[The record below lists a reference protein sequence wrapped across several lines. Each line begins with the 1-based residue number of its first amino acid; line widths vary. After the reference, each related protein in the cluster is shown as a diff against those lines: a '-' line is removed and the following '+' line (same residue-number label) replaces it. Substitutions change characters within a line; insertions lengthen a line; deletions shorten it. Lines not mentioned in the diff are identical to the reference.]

1 MNLFQLTRRESLGLL
16 AGLNLPVAGTAL
28 ISAGAS
34 TKLAAQVSQANH
46 SALPVDFIPQ
56 LVRAQ
61 KGQFAG
67 RECMTVELT
76 DEAQRRVLS
85 SAAGNGPSYVM
96 TPLELTDGV
105 IEVDIAAELTG
116 KGGSDARGFVG
127 LAFHISEDAQ
137 TYEAVYLR
145 MTNGTL
151 NIPPPPAPRN
161 VRAIQYVAH
170 PNFHFN
176 VSRDQFPARYERPA
190 AIALARWHRLKLE
203 IQGARLQAF
212 VDDVSVLEVTDLRYA
227 NRKGRV
233 GLWVDDGSRGHFA
246 DLKILPKS

>member
-1 MNLFQLTRRESLGLL
+1 MNAFQLTRRESFGLL
-16 AGLNLPVAGTAL
+16 AGLNLPVAGATL
-28 ISAGAS
+28 LSVSAA
-34 TKLAAQVSQANH
+34 TKLAAQMNQSDH
-46 SALPVDFIPQ
+46 SALPDGYAQQF
-56 LVRAQ
+56 VRARQ
-61 KGQFAG
+61 GQFAG
-67 RECMTVELT
+67 RECITVDLT
-76 DEAQRRVLS
+76 DEAQRKILS

-96 TPLELTDGV
+96 APLELTDGV
-105 IEVDIAAELTG
+105 IEVDIVAELTG

-137 TYEAVYLR
+137 AYEAVYLR

-151 NIPPPPAPRN
+151 NVPPPPAPRN

-170 PNFHFN
+170 PHFHFN

-190 AIALARWHRLKLE
+190 AIGLARWHRLKLE

-212 VDDVSVLEVTDLRYA
+212 VDGVSVLEVTDLRYE

-246 DLKILPKS
+246 DLKILPMR